1 MRLAIPTGWEDLQ
14 MSMIDCRAKR
24 VAQIVLLLSAS
35 HLLNAQTTGVITGT
49 VTDPSGA
56 LVPNAAVTVRNVGTG
71 EERKFQTNDSG
82 LYAAFALP
90 VGRYDISV
98 AAPGFKKTARPDI
111 QLNVADQI
119 AVNFSLQVGTEA
131 ETIEVTGAT
140 PTVQTEQADMSTVVS
155 SRQMTDLATNG
166 REFTSLQQ
174 LIPGAARTM
183 GDEGGTGFNSSRG
196 FAVNGQ
202 REESSGFQVDGVE
215 NTDMGNGVGLLTSPG
230 METIGEFK
238 MQTSNYSAEYGTAGG
253 ANLMVVTRTGTK
265 EFHGAAYDFFR
276 NDALDARY
284 SFANNVPTLRY
295 NNFGYRIGGPVFIP
309 HLYNTDRSRTF
320 FFFAE
325 EWRKKRTQDTFLAAT
340 PTPAMRAGDFSS
352 EAARIGMPILDPI
365 THNPLAGNQ
374 IPTNRI
380 EPNALLLLQ
389 NNFPQP
395 NTSGFLNYNTNA
407 PDSDNWRQETA
418 NVTHQLAANTQLQV
432 RYIQDTEIQQQSG
445 VLWSSQSFPNIGSTV
460 NLPGHSFLAKATTSI
475 SSTMLNEVSY
485 DYASNYGSKDKGAV
499 SLQGAYVAPSGL
511 SIPRL
516 FQPPAGAP
524 NKVPNL
530 SFSGGWGQID
540 TSYYP
545 WWAHHNIQSAT
556 DNFSKVL
563 GTHSLKFGG
572 TYQHS
577 VTPVQSQVN
586 PAYQGGFN
594 FTGIFTNDPIADF
607 LLGYGASYSELAKV
621 ITPNYIYNQLEL
633 YAQDTWKVNR
643 RLTVNLGV
651 RYFYMPHVYEE
662 SDLISNFLPGAY
674 NPAQAVTVLP
684 DGTIKPGA
692 GNPLNGIETPKTGL
706 PKGLV
711 KNYTWNFG
719 PRIGFAWDP
728 TGRQNLSLRG
738 GYGIGYYRV
747 PGNDIY
753 GMVGNPPNAGDVQI
767 FDPLLSDPA
776 AGKAGALNPVSL
788 TTLDYIYKN
797 PMVQT
802 YSLDIQKEIVPGTV
816 LDVGFVGTQGRHLDR
831 ARDINQSFPTGG
843 YDFNPLLNSN
853 AIPAVLIAPYP
864 GYSSITQLE
873 NTASSSYNAL
883 QVSFKRRMSKG
894 LLFETVYT
902 WSKTITD
909 ASGFGETPQNSYNL
923 RAERGLAS
931 FDRPHVLV
939 LNYIYD
945 IPFFR
950 SQRGFLGEALGG
962 WELSGITQFQSGQPI
977 NIGVTGG
984 TFGLAS
990 RPNAVSGID
999 PNSGPHTAGAWFN
1012 TAAFTAPAYGYFGD
1026 AGRNIVRGPG
1036 FQTWDLS
1043 LFKTFKFGERFSY
1056 QLRGDAFNAF
1066 NHTNLWNVS
1075 NSFGAGNFGQVTS
1088 AHEARVL
1095 QVSMKVEF

>member
-1 MRLAIPTGWEDLQ
+1 
-14 MSMIDCRAKR
+14 MSTFDCRITR
-24 VAQIVLLLSAS
+24 VLPLLLLFFAS
-35 HLLNAQTTGVITGT
+35 QFLHAQTTGVITGT

-56 LVPNAAVTVRNVGTG
+56 VIPNAAVTVRNTGTG
-71 EERKFQTNDSG
+71 EDRKFDTNGSG

-90 VGRYDISV
+90 VGRYEISV
-98 AAPGFKKTARPDI
+98 AAAGFKKTTRPDI
-111 QLNVADQI
+111 QLNVADQL
-119 AVNFSLQVGTEA
+119 AVNFTLQVGTEA

-166 REFTSLQQ
+166 RAFTSLQQ

-253 ANLMVVTRTGTK
+253 ASLLVVTRTGTRD
-265 EFHGAAYDFFR
+265 FHGAAYDFFR

-284 SFANNVPTLRY
+284 SFANSVPTLRY

-309 HLYNTDRSRTF
+309 RLYNTDRSRTF

-340 PTPAMRAGDFSS
+340 PTAAMRAGDFSA
-352 EAARIGMPILDPI
+352 EAARIGKPILDPT
-365 THNPLAGNQ
+365 THQQFAGNQ
-374 IPTNRI
+374 IPTNRLD
-380 EPNALLLLQ
+380 PNAVLLLQ
-389 NNFPQP
+389 NNFPLP
-395 NTSGFLNYNTNA
+395 NTSGFLNYNANS
-407 PDSDNWRQETA
+407 PDSDDWRQETA
-418 NVTHQLAANTQLQV
+418 NVTHQLTGNTQLQV
-432 RYIQDTEIQQQSG
+432 RYIQDTEVQQKPG
-445 VLWSSQSFPNIGSTV
+445 VLWSNQSFPNIGSTI

-485 DYASNYGSKDKGAV
+485 DYASNYGSKDSGAV

-511 SIPRL
+511 NIPHL

-545 WWAHHNIQSAT
+545 WWAHHDIQSAT

-594 FTGIFTNDPIADF
+594 FTGVFTNDPIADF

-621 ITPNYIYNQLEL
+621 ITPNYIYNQVEL
-633 YAQDTWKVNR
+633 YAQDTWKVSK

-662 SDLISNFLPGAY
+662 NDLISNFLPNAY
-674 NPAQAVTVLP
+674 NPAQAVTILP
-684 DGTIKPGA
+684 DGTIQPGS
-692 GNPLNGIETPKTGL
+692 GNALNGIETPKTGL

-711 KNYTWNFG
+711 NNYPWNFG

-728 TGRQNLSLRG
+728 TGRQTWSLRG

-767 FDPLLSDPA
+767 FNPLLSDPA
-776 AGKAGALNPVSL
+776 AGKAGAQSPVSL
-788 TTLDYIYKN
+788 TTLDYNYKN

-802 YSLDIQKEIVPGTV
+802 FSFDIQKEIVPGTI
-816 LDVGFVGTQGRHLDR
+816 LDVGYVGTQGRHLDR
-831 ARDINQSFPTGG
+831 ARNINQPFPTGG
-843 YDFNPLLNSN
+843 YDFNPLLNTN
-853 AIPAVLIAPYP
+853 TIPAVLIAPYA
-864 GYSSITQLE
+864 GYSSITQRE

-894 LLFETVYT
+894 LLFESAYT

-909 ASGFGETPQNSYNL
+909 ASAFGETPQNSYNL

-945 IPFFR
+945 LPFFR
-950 SQRGFLGEALGG
+950 SQRGFVGEAFGG
-962 WELSGITQFQSGQPI
+962 WELSGITQFQSGQPV

-990 RPNAVSGID
+990 RPNVVSGID
-999 PNSGPHTAGAWFN
+999 PNSGPHTASAWFN
-1012 TAAFTAPAYGYFGD
+1012 AAAFTAPAYGFFGD
-1026 AGRNIVRGPG
+1026 AGRNIIRGPG
-1036 FQTWDLS
+1036 LQTWDFS

-1075 NSFGAGNFGQVTS
+1075 NNFGAGNFGQVTS

-1095 QVSMKVEF
+1095 QVSMKIEF

>member
-1 MRLAIPTGWEDLQ
+1 
-14 MSMIDCRAKR
+14 MSYFHWRPLHVM
-24 VAQIVLLLSAS
+24 QLVLLLSAAS
-35 HLLNAQTTGVITGT
+35 FVSAQTTGVITGT
-49 VTDPSGA
+49 VSDPSGA
-56 LVPNAAVTVRNVGTG
+56 VVPAATVTVRNTETG
-71 EERKFQTNDSG
+71 EERNVQTNSSG
-82 LYAAFALP
+82 VYAAFALP
-90 VGRYDISV
+90 VGRYDIT
-98 AAPGFKKTARPDI
+98 ATATGFKKASRAGI
-111 QLNVADQI
+111 QLNVADKL
-119 AVNFSLQVGTEA
+119 AVNFTLSVGTQA
-131 ETIEVTGAT
+131 ETVEVSGAT

-174 LIPGAARTM
+174 LIPGASRTM

-253 ANLMVVTRTGTK
+253 ASLLVVTRTGTK
-265 EFHGAAYDFFR
+265 DFHGAAYDFFR
-276 NDALDARY
+276 NDALNARY
-284 SFANNVPTLRY
+284 SFANKIPSLRY
-295 NNFGYRIGGPVFIP
+295 NNFGYRLGGPVFIP

-340 PTPAMRAGDFSS
+340 PTAAMRGGDFSAES
-352 EAARIGMPILDPI
+352 ARIGKPIVDP
-365 THNPLAGNQ
+365 TTNQQFAGNQ
-374 IPTNRI
+374 IPMNRMD
-380 EPNALLLLQ
+380 PNALLLLQ
-389 NNFPQP
+389 NNFPMP
-395 NTSGFLNYNTNA
+395 NQAGFLNYNLNA
-407 PDSDNWRQETA
+407 PNSDDWRQETV
-418 NVTHQLAANTQLQV
+418 NVTHQLTGNTQLQV
-432 RYIQDTEIQQQSG
+432 RYIQDTEVQKQSG

-499 SLQGAYVAPSGL
+499 SLQGAYTAPAGL
-511 SIPRL
+511 NIPHL
-516 FQPPAGAP
+516 FQPPSGAP

-530 SFSGGWGQID
+530 NFSGGWGTID

-545 WWAHHNIQSAT
+545 WWAHHDIQSVT

-594 FTGIFTNDPIADF
+594 FSGVFTNDPISDF

-621 ITPNYIYNQLEL
+621 ITPNYIYDQMEL
-633 YAQDTWKVNR
+633 YAQDTWKVTQ
-643 RLTVNLGV
+643 RLTLNIGV

-662 SDLISNFLPGAY
+662 NNLISNFIPSSY
-674 NPAQAVTVLP
+674 DPAQAVTILP
-684 DGTIKPGA
+684 NGTIKPDS
-692 GNPLNGIETPKTGL
+692 GNPLNGIETPQSGL
-706 PKGLV
+706 PRGLV
-711 KNYTWNFG
+711 KNYPWNFG
-719 PRIGFAWDP
+719 PRFGFAWDP
-728 TGRQNLSLRG
+728 TGKQKWSVRG

-753 GMVGNPPNAGDVQI
+753 GMVGNPPNAGVVQV
-767 FDPLLSDPA
+767 FDPLLSNPA
-776 AGKAGALNPVSL
+776 AGKAGAQNPVSL
-788 TTLDYIYKN
+788 TTLDYDYKT

-802 YSLDIQKEIVPGTV
+802 YSFDIQREIAPGSV
-816 LDVGFVGTQGRHLDR
+816 LDVGYVGTQGRHLDR
-831 ARDINQSFPTGG
+831 ARNINQPPPFGG
-843 YDFNPLLNSN
+843 YDFNPLLNTNS
-853 AIPAVLIAPYP
+853 IPAALIAPYP
-864 GYSSITQLE
+864 GYSSIQQRE

-894 LLFETVYT
+894 LLFETAYT

-909 ASGFGETPQNSYNL
+909 ASAFAETPQNSYNL

-945 IPFFR
+945 LPFFR
-950 SQRGFLGEALGG
+950 AQHGFAGEAFGG
-962 WELSGITQFQSGQPI
+962 WEISGITQFQSGQPI

-984 TFGLAS
+984 TFGLAA
-990 RPNAVSGID
+990 RPDVVPGVD
-999 PNSGPHTAGAWFN
+999 PNSGPHTAAVWFN
-1012 TAAFTAPAYGYFGD
+1012 TAAFSAPAYGFFGN

-1036 FQTWDLS
+1036 IQTWDLS

-1075 NSFGAGNFGQVTS
+1075 SSFGAGNFGQVTS